1 MGLTF
6 ATPRRRFF
14 RFRTFLIVAL
24 VVAVGVGAYMF
35 VSNRNS
41 KPPLPHTEVNSF
53 LDGWSNG
60 DTVAMAAD
68 LDAPPTDLSTLATSV
83 VKSGAAASA
92 KYTPTSLVRN
102 KTGDGATA
110 TYHARVD
117 VKDFGPVEWNGTLNL
132 IRVKVGGKNVW
143 RIRWQ
148 PDVLYP
154 GFEEGDHLVVREK
167 WPARASIIGFD
178 GTALAGNQQMVVIGL
193 EPDRVTT
200 SLPGIKEKLQQLLG
214 VTPESV
220 DAALNAPGVKPN
232 YFVPVATVPRDDRY
246 RNDIRPQLVGFP
258 GLTFQ
263 LANGVNAT
271 SGVLGSQVIGTVGPI
286 TADRLKQLGAPYHAG
301 LDVGLT
307 GLQATYEKRLAGKPS
322 ADVVVVNGSDT
333 IKTIKKFPGKAAQ
346 SVNLTID
353 PKVQA
358 AAEGALA
365 GVTQPAALV
374 AVDTTTGQLRAV
386 VSKPDGGF
394 DRALEGTYPP
404 GSTFKVVTSA
414 ALLTNGSTGSTP
426 APCPPAIV
434 INGRTF
440 HNFEGEA
447 SGALDLAGAFK
458 ISCNNAFIGLGDKL
472 PAGALGNAATLFG
485 CNAKWSLPI
494 KAVGCTMPVPKDST
508 EQAADAIGQGRVLA
522 SPAAMASIAAAVA
535 SGQWHMPA
543 LTSQPQAAG
552 PKVAALDPNMLAQL
566 RAFMA
571 SVPEAGG
578 TAAGAGLPP
587 GTFGKTGT
595 AEFGNDNPPQTHAWF
610 IGYRNNIAFAVI
622 VEGGGVGGRVAAPL
636 AAKFLNALPA

>member
-6 ATPRRRFF
+6 AKPRRRFF
-14 RFRTFLIVAL
+14 RVRTLLIVAL
-24 VVAVGVGAYMF
+24 VVAVGVGAYLF
-35 VSNRNS
+35 VSNRDS

-53 LDGWSNG
+53 LDGWSND

-68 LDAPPTDLSTLATSV
+68 LDAPPADLRTLATSV
-83 VKSGAAASA
+83 VTSAPGSTA
-92 KYTPTSLVRN
+92 KYAPTGVVRN

-117 VKDFGPVEWNGTLNL
+117 VRGFGPVEWDGSLNL
-132 IRVKVGGKNVW
+132 IRVKVGGKTVW

-167 WPARASIIGFD
+167 WPARASIMGFD
-178 GTALAGNQQMVVIGL
+178 GTALAGNQETVLIGL

-200 SLPGIKEKLQQLLG
+200 SLPGIKTKLQQLLG
-214 VTPESV
+214 VTPQSV
-220 DAALNAPGVKPN
+220 DAALHAPGVKPN

-246 RNDIRPQLVGFP
+246 RSEIRPQLVDFP

-263 LANGVNAT
+263 LSSGVNAT
-271 SGVLGSQVIGTVGPI
+271 SSVLGPQVIGTVGPI
-286 TADRLKQLGAPYHAG
+286 TADRLKQLGAPYRAG

-322 ADVVVVNGSDT
+322 AEVVVVNGSDT
-333 IKTIKKFPGKAAQ
+333 VKSIKKFPGQAPQ

-365 GVTQPAALV
+365 GLTQNAALV
-374 AVDTTTGQLRAV
+374 AVDTATGQLRAV

-394 DRALEGTYPP
+394 NRALEGTYPP

-426 APCPPAIV
+426 APCPPTIV

-440 HNFEGEA
+440 HNFVGEA
-447 SGALDLAGAFK
+447 SGALDVAGAFK

-472 PAGALGNAATLFG
+472 PAGALDKAAASFG

-494 KAVGCTMPVPKDST
+494 KVAGCTMPPPKDST
-508 EQAADAIGQGRVLA
+508 EQAADSIGQGRVLA

-535 SGQWHMPA
+535 SGQWHAPS
-543 LTSQPQAAG
+543 LTSQPPATG

-571 SVPEAGG
+571 SVPQSGG

-595 AEFGNDNPPQTHAWF
+595 AEFGNDNPPHTHAWF
-610 IGYRNNIAFAVI
+610 IGYRNNIAFALI
-622 VEGGGVGGRVAAPL
+622 VEDGGVGGRVAAPL
-636 AAKFLNALPA
+636 AAKFLNSLPA